1 VSLLAL
7 IDFLRNWVKDI
18 AIMFILLSMV
28 ELVLPNENMKRYINV
43 VIGFMIIV
51 VIISPFVRL
60 INSNFNL
67 EKEVFKNMVENV
79 QFQYDEDLELQKIQE
94 KQIKETYLNK
104 IKNDIKET
112 LDGVT
117 DYDIDDIKIS
127 IFEDEENYGNI
138 KDIQIVMGTKNG
150 SKDYHQDSVNTIKIE
165 EIRINNS
172 HLEANET
179 AQFKDDEK
187 IKDILNEKYSIPKDN
202 IKVFINNK
210 PEEGDFSGENH

>member
-1 VSLLAL
+1 
-7 IDFLRNWVKDI
+7 
-18 AIMFILLSMV
+18 MFILLSMV

>member
-1 VSLLAL
+1 MSLLAL